1 MAAKEEAPCSTT
13 TITITQL
20 KKIRTTI
27 LFFILSIN
35 YIVVIEKECNKLH
48 YVDILEI
55 NGTWHNVFSFF
66 FLSIQWMK
74 INVEKVNTKKS
85 IYICIYI
92 YIPSPLM

>member
-55 NGTWHNVFSFF
+55 NGT
-66 FLSIQWMK
+66 
-74 INVEKVNTKKS
+74 
-85 IYICIYI
+85 
-92 YIPSPLM
+92 